1 MTTTC
6 TTGPVSLD
14 EIDIHSTDQ
23 YRNRGYPWQAWD
35 VLRAEAPVFWYDR
48 PDIEPFWAVTRYD
61 DIHWVSS
68 NDKLF
73 VNSGPRLRLA
83 SIDDDR
89 GMWERWFKRVDDRG
103 WDPDEP
109 MDLVFMDRPRHT
121 RKLTILDEAHNF
133 TRGPIGQA
141 LVNETSRDSRKHN
154 HCAIFMSQ
162 LPQDLQISQVD
173 NLIGM
178 AMAGRTDG
186 AEEQAATLRF
196 LNLPVGHG
204 YERTLSGL
212 SRGDAKGQFMVYDGS
227 NVEVIQV
234 DLAGCSEALRHALDS
249 TPTGRPPAR
258 FPATPSAAAA
268 TMPYLTG
275 EAAS

>member
-1 MTTTC
+1 MVPSIETAS
-6 TTGPVSLD
+6 P
-14 EIDIHSTDQ
+14 
-23 YRNRGYPWQAWD
+23 RD
-35 VLRAEAPVFWYDR
+35 VLAAMRNIGDDYGVGHTGVWLADQLEELTSHPWARLFFPSGDAATGDVTAAGRLLTVMTLRGLVVPDR
-48 PDIEPFWAVTRYD
+48 DIPPERYTTEQRLTEPLM
-61 DIHWVSS
+61 H
-68 NDKLF
+68 
-73 VNSGPRLRLA
+73 LA
-83 SIDDDR
+83 AWLAR
-89 GMWERWFKRVDDRG
+89 RHV
-103 WDPDEP
+103 
-109 MDLVFMDRPRHT
+109 MDRPRHT